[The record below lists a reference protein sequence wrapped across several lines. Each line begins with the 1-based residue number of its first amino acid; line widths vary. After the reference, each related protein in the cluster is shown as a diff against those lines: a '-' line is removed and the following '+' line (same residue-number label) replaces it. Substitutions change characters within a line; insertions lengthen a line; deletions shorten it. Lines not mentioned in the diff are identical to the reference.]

1 MSNVGSQTLVK
12 FRHTFVRNTGTK
24 WFLLLV
30 GWLVGCCF
38 LFCFCGILFVCLC
51 VCGFLLLFLCGGGG
65 GGGSLK
71 MYFIISYRWLFS
83 LLMPVLVWVLC
94 VVVSASK
101 DVSRLVGVSVCAFF
115 VQSVPSSA
123 TGCPAS
129 FPMQPAVLVF
139 GQSAVTHLPC
149 PPMKT
154 QQ

>member
-1 MSNVGSQTLVK
+1 MSNVGSVFGGISTHFCLEHWDKVV
-12 FRHTFVRNTGTK
+12 FV
-24 WFLLLV
+24 V
-30 GWLVGCCF
+30 GWFVCF
-38 LFCFCGILFVCLC
+38 LFVFVRFVCVWFFVFVLS
-51 VCGFLLLFLCGGGG
+51 GGGG
-65 GGGSLK
+65 GLSLK

-101 DVSRLVGVSVCAFF
+101 DVSRLVGVSFCAFF
-115 VQSVPSSA
+115 VQSIPSSA
-123 TGCPAS
+123 SGCPAS

-139 GQSAVTHLPC
+139 GLSAVTHLPC